1 MKQVIKKLAFHSG
14 LLRISSRIN
23 RKVLTILF
31 YHGFSHPTENNG
43 LKKSIAKHL
52 NIDDF
57 EGHLKLITRYC
68 TPISLD
74 QALVNKRLPVN
85 PIVLTFDDGYKNNYT
100 YAFPLLR
107 KYKVPATIFVTT
119 GFIDQTNFLWT
130 DRLEYIIDNTDS
142 QSSNFQWQDCEFT
155 LELSTEK
162 ERRKTTE
169 YIKNYL
175 KTLPEYKKLLF
186 LDKID
191 NPRSGFALYQCFDRS
206 VRKPEQLQHLADS
219 SHTADVFFR
228 GAVYTGLFLGGQED
242 IFVLIHRIRKRI
254 DRLGAAHKKRGN
266 HMGKHDDIPQ
276 RQKWQK
282 YG

>member
-23 RKVLTILF
+23 RKALTILF

-175 KTLPEYKKLLF
+175 KALPEYKKLLF
-186 LDKID
+186 LDKLQQFLKIEYD
-191 NPRSGFALYQCFDRS
+191 WSKIPSLFKPLTWEEIREMKNSGLISIGAHTISHPILSRCTYEQQQRELMFSQQRIAEELNEQCTLFAY
-206 VRKPEQLQHLADS
+206 PN
-219 SHTADVFFR
+219 
-228 GAVYTGLFLGGQED
+228 GQER
-242 IFVLIHRIRKRI
+242 IIIKIRLI
-254 DRLGAAHKKRGN
+254 
-266 HMGKHDDIPQ
+266 
-276 RQKWQK
+276 
-282 YG
+282 Y